1 MSQHDASYRQLFSS
15 PHMVRCLFDGILQS
29 CTDYGPG
36 LPGANDLDWCA
47 AQALPTS
54 YIGKGL
60 RRRQSDCVW
69 RIPRRDGEDLYILLL
84 LEHQSGIDTHMA
96 LRMLIYTGLLYQSML
111 KQNLIPPG
119 ERYPSVLPVVLY
131 SGVTPWNAA
140 TRLIDNI
147 DTSLPLRHLQ
157 PDIRYIVLDEGR
169 MLRTANLP
177 EGNLATLLFRLEHS
191 QGVEDVRQLMQTIGK
206 CTQDPCYDEVRRAF
220 LDWATHVLLPRALD
234 GQPTPTVH
242 SLQEF
247 DDMLAENTRSWTH
260 QWKME
265 GRIEGRQEGRQ
276 EGEAAL
282 LQRQLVRKFGPLPE
296 ALQQRIQTATPNQ
309 LETWSLSILDA
320 QTLDDVFA
328 N

>member
-15 PHMVRCLFDGILQS
+15 PHMVRCLFDGILQAN
-29 CTDYGPG
+29 TDYGPG
-36 LPGANDLDWCA
+36 LPGANDLDWGA
-47 AQALPTS
+47 AQALPTN
-54 YIGKGL
+54 YIGK
-60 RRRQSDCVW
+60 
-69 RIPRRDGEDLYILLL
+69 
-84 LEHQSGIDTHMA
+84 
-96 LRMLIYTGLLYQSML
+96 
-111 KQNLIPPG
+111 G

-157 PDIRYIVLDEGR
+157 PDIRYIVLDEAR

-276 EGEAAL
+276 EGEVAL

-296 ALQQRIQTATPNQ
+296 ALQRRIQSATPDQ
-309 LETWSLSILDA
+309 LETWSLNILDA
-320 QTLDDVFA
+320 QTLEDVFA